1 MPKAARLTD
10 AGSGH
15 ECFPPSPVISGSPD
29 VTING
34 LPAARVGDSLAPHAC
49 SCGEGHGTHS
59 RTIAAGSS
67 SVLINGKPAARTGD
81 GISCGGV
88 IISGSGDVIIGD
100 TPFKSPVAECA
111 KQAVINQLPLVML
124 SPALAATPVF
134 AKSCMRGAGCTD
146 AGTEEEPQGNFSSM
160 SFYQAQP
167 AKPAEPTPAT
177 DNEPV
182 QRAQSAKKK
191 KPASATDESTPPQ
204 KEKSLFDTVTG
215 FLFGEAHAVPLVPLA
230 PVIVGG
236 AEAGMATAAG
246 GATTKL
252 NQDAAKALNHQL
264 KHLSGPEAWP
274 GQIAMNLPFVVMG
287 AVVQSMLKGEKSDL
301 LTAGKLLDVAE
312 KMGSVPT
319 RVRYNWVEDDDT
331 GKLKPTGYH
340 TEAGSGRDLVRVR
353 LLNKRDDGRYE
364 FWEDGRHTGP
374 LILWTPADA
383 PGIEPD
389 GWDTGND
396 SEPVGLEPLPGLEY
410 PDIDDVRIIATP
422 IPDEKDFRD
431 YILVFPE
438 NEYPPVY
445 IYLSKPPV
453 EFIEVK
459 PYRDFNGRSR
469 QGLYHVDHMP
479 SRQAVILF
487 LGREYPDLRDKQI
500 KYIAERVA
508 AIAIPANVHRQDSAT
523 YGGRNRSQTGPD
535 SENLRAAI
543 DKDFDQIKPVLM
555 RDYGATEEALEAARK
570 EMHRINT
577 ELGLYK

>member
-15 ECFPPSPVISGSPD
+15 ECFPPSPVSSGSPD

-34 LPAARVGDSLAPHAC
+34 LPAARVGDTLAPHAC
-49 SCGEGHGTHS
+49 SCGGGHGTHS
-59 RTIAAGSS
+59 CTIESGSS
-67 SVLINGKPAARTGD
+67 SVFINGKPAARTGD

-100 TPFKSPVAECA
+100 TPYKSPVAECA
-111 KQAVINQLPLVML
+111 KQAVLNRLPLVML
-124 SPALAATPVF
+124 SPALVATPVF
-134 AKSCMRGAGCTD
+134 AKSCLRGAGCTD
-146 AGTEEEPQGNFSSM
+146 AGTEEEPQNNFSAM

-167 AKPAEPTPAT
+167 AKPTEPTPAT
-177 DNEPV
+177 DNKPA

-191 KPASATDESTPPQ
+191 KPVSGTDESIPPQ

-215 FLFGEAHAVPLVPLA
+215 FFFGEAHAVPLAPLA

-246 GATTKL
+246 GATAKL
-252 NQDAAKALNHQL
+252 NQDAAKALTHQM

-301 LTAGKLLDVAE
+301 LTPENLLDVAE
-312 KMGSVPT
+312 KMGTVPT

-340 TEAGSGRDLVRVR
+340 TEAGSGRDQVKVR

-383 PGIEPD
+383 PGSEPD

-453 EFIEVK
+453 EFLEVEL
-459 PYRDFNGRSR
+459 YSDFKGRSR
-469 QGLYHVDHMP
+469 QGKYDADHMP
-479 SRQAVILF
+479 SAAAVKAYLKAN
-487 LGREYPDLRDKQI
+487 YPEMTPKDIELASLD
-500 KYIAERVA
+500 VA
-508 AIAIPANVHRQDSAT
+508 AIIIPKEVHQKVSET
-523 YGGRNRSQTGPD
+523 YGGRNTPTQIALD
-535 SENLRAAI
+535 SGSLREALDRNLNA
-543 DKDFDQIKPVLM
+543 IKPALKE
-555 RDYGATEEALEAARK
+555 YGATDSQIEVARAK
-570 EMHRINT
+570 MH
-577 ELGLYK
+577 ELNSKMGLY